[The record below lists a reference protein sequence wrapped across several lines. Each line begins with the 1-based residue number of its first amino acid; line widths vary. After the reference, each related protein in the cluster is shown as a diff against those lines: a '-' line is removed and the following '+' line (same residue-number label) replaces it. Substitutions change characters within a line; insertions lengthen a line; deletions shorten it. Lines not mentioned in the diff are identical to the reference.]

1 MFGTLISAN
10 YSNSGNS
17 LGNLYAVEALRDDSG
32 SMMVRVR
39 ESAVHSDPIEAREY
53 RAPEDLLDQISD
65 VVDRAGMKEWG
76 ELPPSEFIAYDASTP
91 SIRLTYEDDNP
102 DELLPKYLSYSFNDE
117 LPDGGKGAVNEI
129 RDLMTSHAVEDN
141 LIREYTERQR

>member
-17 LGNLYAVEALRDDSG
+17 LGNLYTVEALRDDGG

-53 RAPEDLLDQISD
+53 RAPEDLLDQISGI
-65 VVDRAGMKEWG
+65 VDRAGMKEWG

-102 DELLPKYLSYSFNDE
+102 DELLPKYLSYSFNDA